1 MRTISERIENR
12 VIALLILLIVSVTMQ
27 ARSKVSDSVHITK
40 AGSLSTSVPKGKTYR
55 DTALILTG
63 DLDESDFRYIRAMA
77 GSSGKLTSLDLSGAG
92 VSKITDYA
100 LSGCT
105 SLTSVKLPK
114 SATTI
119 QYNAFSL
126 CTRLTSVAFGGN
138 ISAIGPYA
146 FSGCIALTSMT
157 IPSKVTI
164 LSAGTFSGCTSLTS
178 VTLPDELT
186 TIQSGAF
193 AGCKALR
200 NIRCK
205 SKTPPEVADNAF
217 IYVNK
222 SACKLFV
229 PQGSSASYKKSVKWS
244 GFSNIIEE

>member
-1 MRTISERIENR
+1 MENR
-12 VIALLILLIVSVTMQ
+12 VIALLVLLILGVSLQ
-27 ARSKVSDSVHITK
+27 ARIRVSDSIHIAK
-40 AGSLSTSVPKGKTYR
+40 AGTLSTSVPKGKTFR
-55 DTALILTG
+55 DTVLILTG

-77 GSSGKLTSLDLSGAG
+77 GSSGKLTSIDLSGAG

-105 SLTSVKLPK
+105 SLTSVILPK

-126 CTRLTSVAFGGN
+126 CTRLTSITFGDN
-138 ISAIGPYA
+138 VSAIGPNV

-157 IPSKVTI
+157 IPNKVTI

-178 VTLPDELT
+178 VTLPTGLT
-186 TIQSGAF
+186 TIQSGVF

-200 NIRCK
+200 EIHCN

-229 PQGSSASYKKSVKWS
+229 PKGSSESYKKPVKWS